1 MAEELISVPY
11 VKRLM
16 GQARGDDMN
25 IGLTGGIATGKS
37 TVSQM
42 LVKRG
47 AVLIDA
53 DTIAREIMEPG
64 SPVLHEVEKH
74 FGADVIQKDGRLDR
88 KKLGSIVFTNPE
100 QRQILESITHPA
112 IRHEMRERMN
122 RFEAEDPGRLV
133 IADIPLLYESG
144 LESLYEEV
152 MVVYVPRELQLERLI
167 KRDGLSVS
175 EAKSRLDAQ
184 MDIEIKKQKADFV
197 IDNSQGLSVTEH
209 QIDDFWRSKAFS

>member
-1 MAEELISVPY
+1 MVEGHISVPH
-11 VKRLM
+11 VKSLI

-42 LVKRG
+42 LVERG

-53 DTIAREIMEPG
+53 DRIAREIMEPG
-64 SPVLHEVEKH
+64 SPVLREVEQH
-74 FGADVIQKDGRLDR
+74 FGSHVIQKDGRLDR
-88 KKLGSIVFTNPE
+88 KKLGSIVFSDPE
-100 QRQILESITHPA
+100 QRQTLESITHPA
-112 IRHEMRERMN
+112 IRQEMRERMN
-122 RFEAEDPGRLV
+122 RLEADDPGRLV

-152 MVVYVPRELQLERLI
+152 MVVYVPREMQLERLI

-175 EAKSRLDAQ
+175 EAQSRLNAQ
-184 MDIEIKKQKADFV
+184 MDIELKKKQADIV
-197 IDNSQGLSVTEH
+197 IDNSQGLSETER